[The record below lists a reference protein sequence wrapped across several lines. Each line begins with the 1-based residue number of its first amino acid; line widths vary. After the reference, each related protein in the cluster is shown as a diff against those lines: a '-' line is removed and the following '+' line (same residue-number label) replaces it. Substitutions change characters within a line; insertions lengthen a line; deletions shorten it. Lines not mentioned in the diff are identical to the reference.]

1 MHKRYRITIR
11 DIAVLGMMLAMLE
24 AVKRALEFLP
34 NVELVTLLFIL
45 FTLFYGAKTLL
56 AAFAFTGVECLV
68 FGAGLW
74 NFMYLYI
81 WPLEVLLVLLIRRK
95 AGWEEGYIVYCVFS
109 GAFGLFFGLLCS
121 IVYIFTSGP
130 SGALGW
136 WISGIPF
143 DILHG
148 AGNFTLSLILFK
160 PFSAALRQI
169 QRKFS

>member
-1 MHKRYRITIR
+1 MPDHDPGYRGTRY
-11 DIAVLGMMLAMLE
+11 D
-24 AVKRALEFLP
+24 
-34 NVELVTLLFIL
+34 
-45 FTLFYGAKTLL
+45 
-56 AAFAFTGVECLV
+56 
-68 FGAGLW
+68 AG
-74 NFMYLYI
+74 NAGGG
-81 WPLEVLLVLLIRRK
+81 ETVLLVLLIRRK

-160 PFSAALRQI
+160 PLSAALRQI